1 MVISAQAFI
10 KVQGWRM
17 KASGMPDSSTSPS
30 KEGLSCRWKEAAET
44 RGFDLQI
51 HPSEWKVEHFVQLAL
66 HEVPEHGA
74 VQSKT
79 EARLSVLKVLLQD
92 PEPPGRAACCC
103 FHHRPMAAPKT
114 CSLVRGTAPPAT
126 RYRRHTWQGDEVAAL
141 CSDRSAPLS
150 KWRKWTVG
158 TPLLCISSFPLSQK
172 APLPANTWLWANLG
186 ATDRHTDH
194 RGSAHLGSRPCLRSS
209 PCVEHF
215 KELLSFFIHK
225 TSDVPFFQ
233 KEFFPCI

>member
-126 RYRRHTWQGDEVAAL
+126 RYRRHTWQGGWGCCFVLRPLRSPLKVKEMNCGDPPSLHKQFSSFSKGSSTCKHLAVGK
-141 CSDRSAPLS
+141 SGRDRQTHWPQ
-150 KWRKWTVG
+150 G
-158 TPLLCISSFPLSQK
+158 ISSPWEP
-172 APLPANTWLWANLG
+172 PLP
-186 ATDRHTDH
+186 
-194 RGSAHLGSRPCLRSS
+194 
-209 PCVEHF
+209 
-215 KELLSFFIHK
+215 
-225 TSDVPFFQ
+225 Q
-233 KEFFPCI
+233 KFPVCGTF